1 MRFERSQFTVK
12 SIGIMGC
19 RWLIVFIR
27 DAAILGVI
35 SYALKMPPELSHH
48 PDASSNTEGSMSEPK

>member
-27 DAAILGVI
+27 DAAMLGVI
-35 SYALKMPPELSHH
+35 SYEKSALKMRVPIH
-48 PDASSNTEGSMSEPK
+48 

>member
-1 MRFERSQFTVK
+1 
-12 SIGIMGC
+12 MGC